1 MKIVCKIRRE
11 GGTKVKMPGGV
22 EYHFKPDTD
31 GEHIASVT
39 DEKHIALFLR
49 VSDAYMSKGEVTPEP
64 EDTTV
69 ADDLA
74 VAYPLADIEVGTLKN
89 KDLMNVAKEHLG
101 FRGTNK
107 DDLIKYAE
115 QRLGLAGYGTDTP
128 KATYIDLLRGV
139 VEVVAKR
146 QREEKLAEMQA
157 DLAAEGRS
165 DL

>member
-11 GGTKVKMPGGV
+11 GGTKVKMGSA
-22 EYHFKPDTD
+22 EYHFKPDAD
-31 GEHIASVT
+31 GEHVASVT

-49 VSDAYMSKGEVTPEP
+49 VSDAYMSKGEVVPEP
-64 EDTTV
+64 EDTTL

-74 VAYPLADIEVGTLKN
+74 VAYPLADLKIGELKS

-115 QRLGLAGYGTDTP
+115 QRLGLAGYGTETP

-139 VEVVAKR
+139 VEIVAKR

-157 DLAAEGRS
+157 DLAADGK
-165 DL
+165 DAA